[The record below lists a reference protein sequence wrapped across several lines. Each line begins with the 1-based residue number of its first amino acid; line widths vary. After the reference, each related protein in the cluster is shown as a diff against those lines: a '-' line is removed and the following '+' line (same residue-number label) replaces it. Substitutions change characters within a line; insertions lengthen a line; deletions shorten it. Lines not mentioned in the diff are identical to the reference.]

1 MANPSPKPNGKGRPK
16 GALNKRRGARE
27 ACESL
32 GVNPFEYMALV
43 VKGDVPCNVCR
54 QHLKTTVRASRHG
67 REHERNCQSCKG
79 DGWEKL
85 SPDFRGRMA
94 EALGRY
100 LEPQMQSIQHT
111 GREGGPIQVQVLE
124 ALNAGRQRVAAMR
137 SEKE

>member
-1 MANPSPKPNGKGRPK
+1 MAQGNAGKGRKAGSK
-16 GALNKRRGARE
+16 GKRATARE
-27 ACESL
+27 ACDNL

-54 QHLKTTVRASRHG
+54 QRLVTRVKASRHAG
-67 REHERNCQSCKG
+67 EHERNCQSCKG

-111 GREGGPIQVQVLE
+111 GPEGGPIQVQVLE

-137 SEKE
+137 EIKP